1 MNTSKSKLDAAFI
14 ERQRQYLTRL
24 RVSLQRAAKS
34 AESDETNVN
43 AAADTAGEFEDD
55 AQRLA
60 ALELN
65 GNLVVRDLARL
76 ERVDRA
82 LEKIAKGTYG
92 MSDLSGKPIPQ
103 ERLEAIPEAIFTL
116 SEEESREAKEK
127 N

>member
-116 SEEESREAKEK
+116 SEEESREAKDK

>member
-65 GNLVVRDLARL
+65 GNLVVRDIARL